1 MKVNNVND
9 NLWNE
14 ILNGEKIMSDKEAEV
29 LREIVEK
36 IRKEKGF
43 RICL

>member
-1 MKVNNVND
+1 MKINNVND

-14 ILNGEKIMSDKEAEV
+14 ILNGKKLMNDKEAER
-29 LREIVEK
+29 LKEIVEK

-43 RICL
+43 RI